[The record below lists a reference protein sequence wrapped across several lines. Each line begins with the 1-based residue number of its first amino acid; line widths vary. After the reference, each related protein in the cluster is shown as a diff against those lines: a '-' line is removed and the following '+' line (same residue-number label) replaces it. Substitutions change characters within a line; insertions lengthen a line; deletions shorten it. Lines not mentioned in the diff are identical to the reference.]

1 MSLTSLAFLGAA
13 LAFALAGCAP
23 AGIPQSVWPEPRP
36 LGEGIPSPSYQPSP
50 PVPGTAPP
58 APAVTNPSGVLT
70 LPHVQALALL
80 QHPRLAA
87 FAWEARAG
95 EARTL
100 QASLAPNPTLGI
112 EVEDFAG
119 SGTLRGLRGTEIT
132 IHLSQLIELAG
143 KRQKRTRVAALERDL
158 VAWDYEAARI
168 EVLTQATQAFVEV
181 LSAQERLRLNRE
193 SVRLAEDVL
202 RTAAER
208 VRAGKVSPV
217 EETRAQVALSTSRI
231 AAERSQR
238 ELDAARQRLVVFWDG
253 RSPAFDS
260 AAGPLEPIDAIPSAA
275 HLAERLAQNPDI
287 ARWVTEMAQR
297 QAALDLAD
305 AQRVPDPTIGG
316 GFRHARET
324 GDNALVMQFS
334 IPLPVF
340 NRNQGGVLEARYRL
354 AKAAEERRTA
364 ERQVRTALAEA
375 YGALASAFVEATRL
389 RDEVLPGAQG
399 AFDAISEG
407 YRQGK
412 FGFLDV
418 LDAQRTL
425 FESRGRYL
433 EVLVAYHRA
442 VAEVERVIG
451 EPLGAAVDAPP
462 VPRNGG
468 TR

>member
-1 MSLTSLAFLGAA
+1 MSLKYLFSPGAA
-13 LAFALAGCAP
+13 LVLALAGCTPPDTQA
-23 AGIPQSVWPEPRP
+23 VWPEPRP
-36 LGEGIPSPSYQPSP
+36 LGRAIPSYRP
-50 PVPGTAPP
+50 PPQVPDTASSVRE
-58 APAVTNPSGVLT
+58 VTNPTGALILSQA
-70 LPHVQALALL
+70 QALALL

-87 FAWEARAG
+87 FGWEARAG

-100 QASLAPNPTLGI
+100 QASLRPNPEVGI
-112 EVEDFAG
+112 EVENFAG
-119 SGTLRGLRGTEIT
+119 SGALRGFRGTEIT
-132 IHLSQLIELAG
+132 IHLGQLIELAG

-168 EVLTQATQAFVEV
+168 EVLTQVTQAFVEV
-181 LSAQERLRLNRE
+181 LSAQERLRLNLE
-193 SVRLAEDVL
+193 LVRLAEQVR

-231 AAERSQR
+231 AAERTQR
-238 ELDAARQRLVVFWDG
+238 ELDAARARLVVTWGG
-253 RSPAFDS
+253 RTPAFDRVE
-260 AAGPLEPIDAIPSAA
+260 GTLEPIPPIPSAA
-275 HLAERLAQNPDI
+275 RLAERIAQNPDI

-297 QAALDLAD
+297 QAALDLAR
-305 AQRVPDPTIGG
+305 AQRVPDPTLRGG
-316 GFRHARET
+316 VRYLRET
-324 GDNALVMQFS
+324 SDTALVMDFS

-340 NRNQGGVLEARYRL
+340 NRNQGGVGEAHARL
-354 AKAAEERRTA
+354 AKAEEERRTA
-364 ERQVRTALAEA
+364 EGQVRTALADA

-389 RDEVLPGAQG
+389 HTEVLPGAQQ
-399 AFDAISEG
+399 AFDATSEG

-412 FGFLDV
+412 FGFLEV

-433 EVLVAYHRA
+433 EVLAAYHRA

-451 EPLGAAVDAPP
+451 EPLGAVTDSPEPP
-462 VPRNGG
+462 QNGG

>member
-1 MSLTSLAFLGAA
+1 MSLKYLVPLGAA
-13 LAFALAGCAP
+13 LVLVLTGCAP
-23 AGIPQSVWPEPRP
+23 PDIQAIWPESRP
-36 LGEGIPSPSYQPSP
+36 LGKDIPSYRPPPEVPDTASP
-50 PVPGTAPP
+50 ARTF
-58 APAVTNPSGVLT
+58 TNPTGVLT
-70 LPHVQALALL
+70 LPQAQALTLL

-87 FAWEARAG
+87 FGWEVRAG

-100 QASLAPNPTLGI
+100 QASLPPNPEVEI

-119 SGTLRGLRGTEIT
+119 SGELRGFRGTEIT

-158 VAWDYEAARI
+158 ATWDYEATRI
-168 EVLTQATQAFVEV
+168 DILTQVTQAFVEV
-181 LSAQERLRLNRE
+181 LSAQERLRLALE
-193 SVRLAEDVL
+193 LVRLAQDVL

-231 AAERSQR
+231 AAERTQR
-238 ELDAARQRLVVFWDG
+238 ELEAARQRLAVFWSA
-253 RSPAFDS
+253 RTPAFDS
-260 AAGPLEPIDAIPSAA
+260 AAGTLEPIAAIPSAA
-275 HLAERLAQNPDI
+275 RLAERIVQNPDI

-297 QAALDLAD
+297 QAALDLAG
-305 AQRVPDPTIGG
+305 AQGVPDPTIGG
-316 GFRHARET
+316 GFRHIRET
-324 GDNALVMQFS
+324 GDNAMVMAFS

-354 AKAAEERRTA
+354 AKAGEERRAA
-364 ERQVRTALAEA
+364 EVQVRTALAEA

-389 RDEVLPGAQG
+389 QNEVLPGAQQ
-399 AFDAISEG
+399 AFDAVSEG

-433 EVLVAYHRA
+433 ETLAAYHRA

-451 EPLGAAVDAPP
+451 EPLGAVADTPQPP
-462 VPRNGG
+462 QNGG